1 MSIIVGC
8 RKTFLPSHEM
18 NICQDFS
25 QQILLRTFRL
35 IPFHV
40 SLRTQHWSFSLDQ
53 KAAGSF
59 HIRQINKYIKQS
71 VWVHAEL
78 QSMLP
83 LRWGKQ
89 IHTCFSN
96 IQRLA
101 MKALDVFAQ
110 RPVSIGGSELQKY
123 SNLKILLTL
132 QSVFSHLSVCEHE
145 ESVPCSLNLTVNDQK
160 INTAS

>member
-1 MSIIVGC
+1 M
-8 RKTFLPSHEM
+8 
-18 NICQDFS
+18 
-25 QQILLRTFRL
+25 
-35 IPFHV
+35 
-40 SLRTQHWSFSLDQ
+40 
-53 KAAGSF
+53 
-59 HIRQINKYIKQS
+59 
-71 VWVHAEL
+71 WVHAEL

-83 LRWGKQ
+83 LRCGKQ

-101 MKALDVFAQ
+101 MEALDVFAQ

-145 ESVPCSLNLTVNDQK
+145 ESVP
-160 INTAS
+160 AA